1 MKLNIQDGVLLSAE
15 LTENE
20 TEINI
25 PEGVTALGPAA
36 LAMKRQLRKVT
47 LPSTMTKI
55 APAAFS
61 GCTGLEELAL
71 YEWVFVGSDAF
82 GRCSALRRL
91 EVFGRERKQ
100 KDTGSGFFHI
110 PRLPSLREA
119 VLHEGV
125 SEVGQYAFL
134 NCARL
139 ENVSLPST
147 LKKIEGSAFKNCT
160 SLTQIVLPESLDE
173 IGNEAFA
180 GCFALQSVTIP
191 HVREIGYKAFMN
203 CTALKSIA
211 LPAPLQYI
219 HINAFKGCTALAQID
234 LPDSLTHIGGEAF
247 AGCSSLK
254 SVTVPPLVE
263 RIDGNVFQGCAALES
278 VTLPPEIRVNG
289 PFSGCPVQI
298 ASCTDG
304 TKMLVNWSKPEF
316 AFPAGATRIA
326 DALFAGNKTLC
337 RAVWSRNVPVVP
349 YRTFAG
355 CENLKEVVLPEG
367 VTTIERDAFAYAWL
381 ERLELPETLKTI
393 GQEAFCCC
401 RLLHPVIPASVETI
415 EEEAFVGI
423 EDVTF
428 LGDLEDIGPLRPQIR
443 AFPKLIRGHAGTNI
457 EKLAREAGAEF
468 EEI

>member
-71 YEWVFVGSDAF
+71 YEWVYQGSDAF
-82 GRCSALRRL
+82 ARCDALRRL
-91 EVFGRERKQ
+91 EVFGREDKP
-100 KDTGSGFFHI
+100 KEESPFSFWI
-110 PRLPSLREA
+110 PRLPMLREA
-119 VLHEGV
+119 VVHAGV

-160 SLTQIVLPESLDE
+160 SLAQIVLPESLDE
-173 IGNEAFA
+173 IGNEAFS
-180 GCFALQSVTIP
+180 GCFALQSVTVP
-191 HVREIGYKAFMN
+191 HVREIGYEAFLN
-203 CTALKSIA
+203 CTALKSID

-219 HINAFKGCTALAQID
+219 HINAFKGCTALTQIA
-234 LPDSLTHIGGEAF
+234 LPDSLTHIGEEAF

-278 VTLPPEIRVNG
+278 ITLSSETRFKQFGDAGIDFAAILKRV
-289 PFSGCPVQI
+289 QK
-298 ASCTDG
+298 A
-304 TKMLVNWSKPEF
+304 
-316 AFPAGATRIA
+316 
-326 DALFAGNKTLC
+326 
-337 RAVWSRNVPVVP
+337 
-349 YRTFAG
+349 
-355 CENLKEVVLPEG
+355 
-367 VTTIERDAFAYAWL
+367 
-381 ERLELPETLKTI
+381 
-393 GQEAFCCC
+393 
-401 RLLHPVIPASVETI
+401 
-415 EEEAFVGI
+415 
-423 EDVTF
+423 
-428 LGDLEDIGPLRPQIR
+428 
-443 AFPKLIRGHAGTNI
+443 
-457 EKLAREAGAEF
+457 
-468 EEI
+468 

>member
-47 LPSTMTKI
+47 LPSTMIKI
-55 APAAFS
+55 GPAAFS

-91 EVFGRERKQ
+91 EVFGREDKP
-100 KDTGSGFFHI
+100 KEEGPFSFWI

-119 VLHEGV
+119 VVHAGV

-134 NCARL
+134 NCAKL
-139 ENVSLPST
+139 ESVSLPST
-147 LKKIEGSAFKNCT
+147 LQKIENRAFQDCT
-160 SLTQIVLPESLDE
+160 SLAQIVLPESLDE
-173 IGNEAFA
+173 IGDEAFS
-180 GCFALQSVTIP
+180 GCSALQYVTMP
-191 HVREIGYKAFMN
+191 HIREIGYKAFMN
-203 CTALKSIA
+203 CTALQSIA

-263 RIDGNVFQGCAALES
+263 RIDGDVFAGCAALES

-304 TKMLVNWSKPEF
+304 AKMLVNWPKSELVM
-316 AFPAGATRIA
+316 PAAITRVA
-326 DALFAGNKTLC
+326 DALFEKNQTIH
-337 RAVWSRNVPVVP
+337 RVVWRGDVPVVP
-349 YRTFAG
+349 YSAFAC
-355 CENLKEVVLPEG
+355 CESLKTAVLPEG
-367 VTTIERDAFAYAWL
+367 VTTIEKHAFLRAGL
-381 ERLELPETLKTI
+381 KRIQLPETLKTI
-393 GQEAFCCC
+393 GPGAFYDCWN
-401 RLLHPVIPASVETI
+401 LHPVIPASVETI
-415 EEEAFVGI
+415 GEEAFVGI

-428 LGDLEDIGPLRPQIR
+428 LGDLADTEPLRAQIR
-443 AFPKLIRGHAGTNI
+443 SFPKLIRGHAGTNI